1 MNLSSASI
9 LVVDDKPNM
18 LRLLTK
24 VLSPLG
30 RVRTCES
37 GDEAI
42 ALLNAQTF
50 DVIVSDLKMP
60 GASGLDV
67 LREAHRLMPHT
78 RFILMTAYSTVGTAI
93 EALRLGAFDYLTKP
107 LDPEDLRLVVR
118 AALAVDRRTEPS
130 KNTEDTEVL
139 PGLYARSAIMKDTA
153 QLVRRVADSSISAL
167 IIGETGTGKELVAR
181 ALHALSPRADE
192 RFVALNCAAIPGGLL
207 ESELFG
213 HKKGTFTGAARD
225 RQGLFED
232 ADQGTLFLDE
242 IGEMRVSMQAKLTRA
257 LEERAVRRLGESV
270 ERSFD
275 TRVVAAT
282 NRDLEAMVEDGTF
295 REDLWY
301 RLNGAIIP
309 VPALRDRR
317 EDVQLLAEGFLD
329 EIARSSVDSKR
340 YAFSDEAIDRLM
352 SYDWPGNVRQLKACV
367 HRAFVVAE
375 GPVIHV
381 SDLALEVRGKP
392 PVSDSTM
399 ELHSLPWKPAMQR
412 GKQALAQSYL
422 KAVLQRF
429 DGDVVEAANH
439 AGVERE
445 SFYRLLRRYD
455 VSPDAFR

>member
-1 MNLSSASI
+1 MNTSSPSI
-9 LVVDDKPNM
+9 LVVDDKLNM

-30 RVRTCES
+30 SVTTCES
-37 GDEAI
+37 GDKAI
-42 ALLNAQTF
+42 ALLSTQTF

-67 LREAHRLMPHT
+67 LREARRMLPRT

-107 LDPEDLRLVVR
+107 VDPEDLIMVVR
-118 AALAVDRRTEPS
+118 SALALEQRAEPS
-130 KNTEDTEVL
+130 QDIEDHEVL
-139 PGLYARSAIMKDTA
+139 PGLFARSAIMTDTA
-153 QLVRRVADSSISAL
+153 KLVRRVADSSISAL
-167 IIGETGTGKELVAR
+167 IVGETGTGKELVAR
-181 ALHALSPRADE
+181 ALHELSPRADE
-192 RFVALNCAAIPGGLL
+192 RFVALNCAAIPAGLL

-225 RQGLFED
+225 RQGLFEE
-232 ADQGTLFLDE
+232 ADKGTLFLDE

-270 ERSFD
+270 ERAFD

-282 NRDLEAMVEDGTF
+282 NRDLEAMVQDGTF

-301 RLNGAIIP
+301 RLNAAIIP
-309 VPALRDRR
+309 IPALRDRP
-317 EDVQLLAEGFLD
+317 EDVELLAEGFLD
-329 EIARSSVDSKR
+329 EIARSSSDSKT
-340 YAFSDEAIDRLM
+340 YCFSDEALHRLE

-375 GPVIHV
+375 GPVIEV
-381 SDLALEVRGKP
+381 SDLALEIRGRP
-392 PVSDSTM
+392 PASEPMS
-399 ELHSLPWKPAMQR
+399 ELHALPWKSAMKL
-412 GKQALAQSYL
+412 GKRSLGQSYL
-422 KAVLQRF
+422 KAVLDRF
-429 DGDVVEAANH
+429 DGDVVEAASH

-455 VSPDAFR
+455 VSPDSFR